1 MSKEDR
7 FCPDCGTAVG
17 EGFQFCPSCGISLLS
32 APSAAEKPV
41 PRVSAPLP
49 APQAPAD
56 ERKAERRLVS
66 VMFVDLVGFT
76 AMSER
81 ADPEDVREMQS
92 RYFESARSIVARF
105 GGSLEKFIGD
115 AVMAVWGSPVAR
127 ENDAERA
134 VRAVLELV
142 RSVGSMGGGVLI
154 GGQLAARGAVTTGEA
169 AVSFNSDYEGMV
181 TGDLVN
187 TASRLQEAAEAG
199 TVLVDDA
206 TRRAVGDAGAFSAA
220 GAKALKGKSSPVRA
234 WRATDLVGLER
245 TEAAAGHGGPFVGRR
260 PELDTLLGLAKSVA
274 TERRATLVSIIGV
287 AGIGK
292 SRLGRELELRMH
304 DTPGMRWYRGRPP
317 RWGQGTAFA
326 PLAEMVRRSVGIA
339 ENEPA
344 EVVRRTLA
352 EALNRLIED
361 EAERTWL
368 EPRVQVLLNPSEPVQ
383 TERDELFAAWRRYL
397 EADAAEGSTVLVFED
412 LHWADTETLD
422 FIDYLATWSR
432 RHPLLL
438 LTMARPELLERR
450 PTWGAGIP
458 QFRSLH
464 LDRLTDAE
472 VDELL
477 HALAP
482 DLPREMAAL
491 ARKRAEGVPLY
502 AVEIARMMSELV
514 AEGGAAVAS
523 VNVPESLHALLAARI
538 DALPEL
544 ERSVLLMAAV
554 LGRRFRPDGLAA
566 LSGMDHRELNEIV
579 GTLARREFL
588 TMDDEPRSPGR
599 GQLSF
604 VQDLS
609 REIAYGTLSRHD
621 RRRYHLAAIEYLEAA
636 DGPETIEPIAEH
648 LVAAHGAT
656 RSRESDVEA
665 LSDRALAAL
674 RQAADHAAGQHAPHR
689 ALGHLERAL
698 LLTDD
703 STARAELAESAALV
717 ARAAARFAVAEVHL
731 REAIGLR
738 DGLGDSAAAA
748 RDRAHLASV
757 LLQAQH
763 SDSAITELE
772 QAWEAYSAASAS
784 DATLAHL
791 AAELARAHMLQADMP
806 QAVEWAERAVRA
818 AQSSPADAGPFAI
831 DARVTLGTALA
842 QGGEPDEGL
851 AELQAAMQQAVD
863 SGMAQVEL
871 RARGNIAWLTAS
883 DDPRAATET
892 ARRGL
897 EIARKVGSREW
908 TLQLLDIAGF
918 LAVATGEWDWALA
931 ALGEA
936 AAPDLPTTYRLDF
949 AATLATIAALR
960 GTPGALDPVDWL
972 GEPEPDLDPQAFGL
986 VELARAT
993 AAMVDGELARGRE
1006 LARAAAGRTVG
1017 LERADA
1023 LALVGRLSAW
1033 EGRADDATRALREL
1047 DAEALWGRA
1056 SGARQQTLRAAA
1068 AAVGGAAGASSADDL
1083 WDEALTTWRS
1093 LDLPVP
1099 QALCLV
1105 DRWLLGGREEDLYAA
1120 RELLDGVGAA
1130 GMMELLAKLQAG
1142 RPGAD
1147 HSRNH

>member
-368 EPRVQVLLNPSEPVQ
+368 EPRVQVLLDPSEPVQ

-842 QGGEPDEGL
+842 QGGEPDEGSPNCRRRCSKRST
-851 AELQAAMQQAVD
+851 AAWPRWSSGPAGTSPGRRPATIRGQQPRRRGAGWR
-863 SGMAQVEL
+863 S
-871 RARGNIAWLTAS
+871 RARSAAGSGPCSSWISPGFLLSPPVSGTGRSQPWKRRPLRTCRPPIGSTSPPRWRPLRPCEERPARSIQWTGSANPSRTWIRRRLAWWSWPVPRQRWSTAS
-883 DDPRAATET
+883 SPRSRAGPCGRGPDGRPRTCRRAGPSGPAVGVGGACRRCHPCAPRAG
-892 ARRGL
+892 RG
-897 EIARKVGSREW
+897 
-908 TLQLLDIAGF
+908 
-918 LAVATGEWDWALA
+918 
-931 ALGEA
+931 
-936 AAPDLPTTYRLDF
+936 
-949 AATLATIAALR
+949 
-960 GTPGALDPVDWL
+960 GAL
-972 GEPEPDLDPQAFGL
+972 
-986 VELARAT
+986 
-993 AAMVDGELARGRE
+993 
-1006 LARAAAGRTVG
+1006 
-1017 LERADA
+1017 
-1023 LALVGRLSAW
+1023 
-1033 EGRADDATRALREL
+1033 
-1047 DAEALWGRA
+1047 
-1056 SGARQQTLRAAA
+1056 GARQRRTAAD
-1068 AAVGGAAGASSADDL
+1068 ASGRRCRCG
-1083 WDEALTTWRS
+1083 RS
-1093 LDLPVP
+1093 RRSI
-1099 QALCLV
+1099 LC
-1105 DRWLLGGREEDLYAA
+1105 G
-1120 RELLDGVGAA
+1120 
-1130 GMMELLAKLQAG
+1130 
-1142 RPGAD
+1142 
-1147 HSRNH
+1147 